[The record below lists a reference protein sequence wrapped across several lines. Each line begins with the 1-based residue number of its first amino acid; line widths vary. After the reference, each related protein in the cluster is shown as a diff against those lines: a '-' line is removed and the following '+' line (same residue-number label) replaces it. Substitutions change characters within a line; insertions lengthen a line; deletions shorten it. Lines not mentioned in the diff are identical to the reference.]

1 MKVSEL
7 ISMLENN
14 YSQDEEIFVMWWD
27 GWFLEEIIS
36 KDETT
41 STDQVKVIWEQVV
54 KTLEADDYLD
64 SVATNMVNE
73 AVATVSW
80 DLVKNTQEEK

>member
-64 SVATNMVNE
+64 SIATNMVNE